1 MSILLKIRTFLEA
14 ELKLELSMEKTK
26 ITNCREEAGL
36 FLGTH
41 IKKGVHTTYR
51 RSQGRLKRNVKN
63 TRLTA
68 PMGRITKKLRDGGF
82 MADNEPSPK
91 FL

>member
-1 MSILLKIRTFLEA
+1 MKIRTFLEA
-14 ELKLELSMEKTK
+14 ELKLELSMEKTR
-26 ITNCREEAGL
+26 IINCREEAGL

-51 RSQGRLKRNVKN
+51 SQGRLKRNVKN
-63 TRLTA
+63 IRLTA
-68 PMGRITKKLRDGGF
+68 PLGRVTKKLRDGGF
-82 MADNEPSPK
+82 IADNEPAPK